1 MLWALPQ
8 VPPAAHPCS
17 GGTRRAPGDADGHCL
32 PARPAHPL
40 VGEFGW
46 NPGQF
51 WLWVLGALDEVP
63 TQCQSC
69 HVLTQAFQTAGQAWA
84 HASLLSLRLFRALRA
99 GTGKE
104 QKQDSLP
111 CYCSHGR
118 RVNTHLALCNHTFA
132 CIIICYQF
140 YSSYFKHYYPNR
152 LGTSFLYLFRH
163 K

>member
-8 VPPAAHPCS
+8 VPPAAHPRS
-17 GGTRRAPGDADGHCL
+17 GGTHRAPGDADGHCL
-32 PARPAHPL
+32 PARPAHPS
-40 VGEFGW
+40 VGGFGW
-46 NPGQF
+46 NPDQC

-63 TQCQSC
+63 TQCQSR

-84 HASLLSLRLFRALRA
+84 HASPLSLLLLFRALWA
-99 GTGKE
+99 GMGKE

-118 RVNTHLALCNHTFA
+118 HVNTHPRSV
-132 CIIICYQF
+132 IICYQF